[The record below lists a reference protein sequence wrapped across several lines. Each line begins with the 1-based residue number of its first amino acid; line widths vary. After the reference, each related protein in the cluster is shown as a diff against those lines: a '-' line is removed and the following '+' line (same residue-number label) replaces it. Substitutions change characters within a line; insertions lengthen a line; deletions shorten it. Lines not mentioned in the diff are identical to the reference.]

1 MSLSN
6 PAGDA
11 KSAAAG
17 YTKALLDLLGDR
29 QPLDVLPHGPA
40 RVRELAASVDD
51 AALRHPE
58 AEGKWSMLQ
67 VMQHLADTELAV
79 GWRYRVAVAQN
90 EPTITG
96 FDQDAWVTHLWHG
109 DEPAEDALAQ
119 FEAVRA
125 ANVRLLRRLTPE
137 QWQRAGIHE
146 ERGRETVLHIARL
159 SAAHDLAHLRQLER
173 IRAGRQA

>member
-11 KSAAAG
+11 KAAAAG

-29 QPLDVLPHGPA
+29 QPLDVLPLAPA
-40 RVRELAASVDD
+40 RLRELVSSVDD
-51 AALRHPE
+51 ATLRKPE
-58 AEGKWSMLQ
+58 REGKWSILQ
-67 VMQHLADTELAV
+67 VAQHLADTELAV
-79 GWRYRVAVAQN
+79 GWRYRVAVAQH
-90 EPTITG
+90 EPVITG

-109 DEPAEDALAQ
+109 DEPAEEPLAQ

-125 ANVRLLRRLTPE
+125 ANLRLLRRLTPE
-137 QWQRAGIHE
+137 QWQRAGMHE
-146 ERGRETVLHIARL
+146 ERGRETVLHIAKL

-173 IRAGRQA
+173 IRRTLQA